1 MKYTSAFTL
10 FLQCAFVLACCCYN
24 VRLLRSTGRKMDSQ
38 KDVQPP
44 KQQPMIY
51 ICGGNCN
58 LKKNKTKNSSIH
70 HYNCLILLNL
80 TLPMSIFPECLFVM
94 YIIFKHIFFITG
106 YFFLDFSE
114 NPISIVGVMY
124 LILLLMSISFFFP
137 SSSHRQ
143 SSSVTC
149 FLRWLFI
156 SLLSLVYCF
165 SLKFYLKSV
174 TLRMKSRPEIRSDAE
189 SAATGSC
196 TRRGQRD
203 VSFTTANP
211 INSNPHLLQILT
223 LFP

>member
-1 MKYTSAFTL
+1 MFYIFFLLCTL
-10 FLQCAFVLACCCYN
+10 HSNA
-24 VRLLRSTGRKMDSQ
+24 
-38 KDVQPP
+38 
-44 KQQPMIY
+44 
-51 ICGGNCN
+51 
-58 LKKNKTKNSSIH
+58 
-70 HYNCLILLNL
+70 
-80 TLPMSIFPECLFVM
+80 
-94 YIIFKHIFFITG
+94 FFITG
-106 YFFLDFSE
+106 YLFPDFSE

-124 LILLLMSISFFFP
+124 LILLLMSIRVFFP

-156 SLLSLVYCF
+156 SVLSLVFCF

-211 INSNPHLLQILT
+211 INSNPRLLQILT
-223 LFP
+223 LCFLNSWFSVVVFDAR